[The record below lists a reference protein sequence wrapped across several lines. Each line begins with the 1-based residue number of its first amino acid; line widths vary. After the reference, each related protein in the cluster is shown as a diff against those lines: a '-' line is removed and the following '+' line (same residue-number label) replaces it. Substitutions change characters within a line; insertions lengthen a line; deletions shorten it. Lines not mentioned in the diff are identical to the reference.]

1 MQRMDRADPFVHRR
15 TRESEDWRIGC
26 SDDLNAESSQWRP
39 QVAFVAYREVG
50 HDGSV
55 AAKPT
60 SDTDRLIA
68 DRQVERGHT
77 VVARIG

>member
-1 MQRMDRADPFVHRR
+1 
-15 TRESEDWRIGC
+15 
-26 SDDLNAESSQWRP
+26 
-39 QVAFVAYREVG
+39 VG